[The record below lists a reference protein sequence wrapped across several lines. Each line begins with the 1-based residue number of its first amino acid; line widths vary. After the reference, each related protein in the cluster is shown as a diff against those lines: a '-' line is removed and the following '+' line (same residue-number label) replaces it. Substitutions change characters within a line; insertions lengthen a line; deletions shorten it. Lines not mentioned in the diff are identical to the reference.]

1 MASQLSLANPVL
13 DAEASGPNYA
23 HLQIVG
29 NSAIRPS
36 GGKVQDHVKAS
47 PKGPYFIS
55 SCPEMLRVRK
65 LVEKIAAFDISVLIL
80 GETGTGKDHL
90 AKLIH
95 GRSSRAQRPFLK
107 VNCAALPENLLE
119 SELFGYERG
128 AFTGAFRTKPGQFE
142 MCDGGTILLDEVA
155 EMPAALQAKLLHVLQ
170 DGCFYRLG
178 GHEPVSVDVRVL
190 AATNANISE
199 AINSQTLR
207 QDLYYRLNAF
217 TIQLPP
223 LRSRT
228 DEIPSLLEYFIK
240 RFASDHGYA
249 EIPSQKGSLMHV
261 PGTTGR
267 AIFVSCR
274 VSFTVY

>member
-207 QDLYYRLNAF
+207 AR
-217 TIQLPP
+217 
-223 LRSRT
+223 
-228 DEIPSLLEYFIK
+228 SLLP
-240 RFASDHGYA
+240 A
-249 EIPSQKGSLMHV
+249 ERLYNPTAAVAL
-261 PGTTGR
+261 
-267 AIFVSCR
+267 AD
-274 VSFTVY
+274 